1 MTQINESTTEDFYCD
16 FVLSNKVNVDKIKE
30 TERVLAYFHTKP
42 HWETHVVILPKE
54 HISTLSDVADM
65 SLIGEIFEM
74 AKDIIRK
81 MDLDKKNFRV
91 ITNGG
96 SFQDSKHLHFH
107 LVSGEEL
114 V

>member
-1 MTQINESTTEDFYCD
+1 MTEMDIPITDDFYCD

-30 TERVLAYFHTKP
+30 TDTLLAYFHTKP
-42 HWETHVVILPKE
+42 HWETHIVIIPKE
-54 HISTLSDVADM
+54 HIVTLSDVTDM
-65 SLIGEIFEM
+65 NLIAEIFEM
-74 AKDIIRK
+74 AKDIIRN
-81 MDLDKKNFRV
+81 MGLDKTNFRI

-107 LVSGEEL
+107 LVSGEEI